1 MYSLNFFLGMFLIS
15 RDLDLIKHNG
25 EKNKLIMFL
34 GKFIYNYGTVNQF
47 GICAFLFNESCPKAA
62 SVILSQILLC

>member
-1 MYSLNFFLGMFLIS
+1 MV
-15 RDLDLIKHNG
+15 

-34 GKFIYNYGTVNQF
+34 GKFIYNYGSVNQF